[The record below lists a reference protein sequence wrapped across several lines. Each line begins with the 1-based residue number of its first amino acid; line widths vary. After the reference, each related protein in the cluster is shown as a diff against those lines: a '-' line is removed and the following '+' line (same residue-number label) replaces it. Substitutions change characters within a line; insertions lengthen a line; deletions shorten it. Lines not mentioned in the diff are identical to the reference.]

1 MTSIT
6 EITKLTGRPA
16 TDSRLSGG
24 SSLSLACALRGTGLS
39 GAGFFG
45 GGRLV
50 GGAGERPVQAPAA
63 EAAALALGYVPA
75 ADGAGFPQQ
84 DWDSA
89 AKGDTNAVTKHH
101 RKMRAFRGLE
111 PWRDPA

>member
-6 EITKLTGRPA
+6 EITKLTGCPA
-16 TDSRLSGG
+16 TGLRLSGA
-24 SSLSLACALRGTGLS
+24 SSLSLATAVRGTGLS
-39 GAGFFG
+39 GAGLFG
-45 GGRLV
+45 GGRLF

-63 EAAALALGYVPA
+63 EAAVLALGYASA

-89 AKGDTNAVTKHH
+89 ANGDTTAVTKHH